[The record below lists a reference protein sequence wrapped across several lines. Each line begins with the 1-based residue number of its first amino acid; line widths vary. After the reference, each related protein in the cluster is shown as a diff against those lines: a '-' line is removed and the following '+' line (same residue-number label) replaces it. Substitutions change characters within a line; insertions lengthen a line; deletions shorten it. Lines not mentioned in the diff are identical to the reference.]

1 MPVQKYEAPNN
12 NSVYEPEGPRGARH
26 TLFSGTEV
34 LQAGAGGCTEVLAIV
49 TATGNLST
57 ISQPPYRWKNSLH
70 ECLSIEFKNQS
81 QGYRFTGLLLHL
93 SNRNEYFKGEIAV
106 SNSVSRADGIQVW
119 RRTSHCDV
127 TASELCSG
135 LLCSFP
141 FLSGQC
147 KNSYFP
153 WYAP

>member
-12 NSVYEPEGPRGARH
+12 NAVYEPEGPRGARH

-57 ISQPPYRWKNSLH
+57 ISQPPYSCKNSLH

-106 SNSVSRADGIQVW
+106 SNSVSRADGIQV
-119 RRTSHCDV
+119 
-127 TASELCSG
+127 
-135 LLCSFP
+135 
-141 FLSGQC
+141 
-147 KNSYFP
+147 
-153 WYAP
+153 